1 MSQPRF
7 ICDDIFLSLNRKE
20 LFFIMIRVMNMFYW
34 QILDYTFVIV
44 HTILILF
51 NLTGWIWRR
60 TRRLHFV
67 SLLLTGGS
75 WLLLGL
81 FYGLGYCPL
90 TDWHFSVL
98 MKLGKYNLPYSYIQ
112 YLIERLSGHTF
123 SAQLIDN
130 ATLIGFLIALGLSI
144 YFNFFFDRRKEKLK

>member
-1 MSQPRF
+1 
-7 ICDDIFLSLNRKE
+7 
-20 LFFIMIRVMNMFYW
+20 MIYW
-34 QILDYTFVIV
+34 QILDYIFVMV

-51 NLTGWIWRR
+51 NLTGWIWRS
-60 TRRLHFV
+60 TRRLHLA

-98 MKLGKYNLPYSYIQ
+98 IQLGESNLPSSYIS
-112 YLIERLSGHTF
+112 YLLERLSGHTF
-123 SAQLIDN
+123 SAPLIDQT
-130 ATLIGFLIALGLSI
+130 TLIGYLIALALSI
-144 YFNFFFDRRKEKLK
+144 YFNFFFQQKKKNRNK

>member
-1 MSQPRF
+1 
-7 ICDDIFLSLNRKE
+7 
-20 LFFIMIRVMNMFYW
+20 MNMVYW
-34 QILDYTFVIV
+34 QIFDYIFVIV
-44 HTILILF
+44 HTVLILF
-51 NLTGWIWRR
+51 NLTGWIWRS
-60 TRRLHFV
+60 TRRLHLV

-98 MKLGKYNLPYSYIQ
+98 VHLGESDLPYSYIQ
-112 YLIERLSGHTF
+112 YLLERLTGYNF

-130 ATLIGFLIALGLSI
+130 ATLIGYLVALALSV
-144 YFNFFFDRRKEKLK
+144 YFNFFFNRKKDELK

>member
-1 MSQPRF
+1 
-7 ICDDIFLSLNRKE
+7 
-20 LFFIMIRVMNMFYW
+20 MIYW
-34 QILDYTFVIV
+34 QILDYLFVIV

-51 NLTGWIWRR
+51 NLTGWIWRS
-60 TRRLHFV
+60 TRRLHLA

-98 MKLGKYNLPYSYIQ
+98 IQLGESNLPSSYIS
-112 YLIERLSGHTF
+112 YLLERLSGHTF
-123 SAQLIDN
+123 SAPLIDQT
-130 ATLIGFLIALGLSI
+130 TLIGYLIALALSI
-144 YFNFFFDRRKEKLK
+144 YFNFFFQQKKKNRNK